1 MLLVP
6 PVSNLFEFQHFIVTS
21 SEYEARRLVILSILL
36 LPVPSQVVNRR
47 FPAEEARVSGTRYVW
62 SWWWTE
68 LQWGSLFSEL
78 FVSPLYVV
86 ILPMPRVML
95 KGSVW

>member
-1 MLLVP
+1 MILVP

-21 SEYEARRLVILSILL
+21 TEYEARRLVILSILL

-47 FPAEEARVSGTRYVW
+47 FPSEEAQGSGTRCVW

-68 LQWGSLFSEL
+68 WHWGSLFSEH
-78 FVSPLYVV
+78 FVSP
-86 ILPMPRVML
+86 
-95 KGSVW
+95 S